1 MKPQTTHNNLREEQ
15 VRQQKQG
22 SISTSEEEEETQN
35 NINNEWQVIRNST
48 RKRNHLTQNNTPE
61 NKIETYNRYGIL
73 TNETNLNST
82 EGNPSPTRNHKPPPI
97 FIHGVIN
104 YGAMI
109 NQIRNIA
116 EDEQYSTKSLS
127 NNVIKINCVT
137 PETYRTFIRYLKENN
152 IYYHTYQLKEERA
165 YRIVIKHLHHS
176 TDIEEIRQ
184 ELLELGHKARNI
196 LNAQHRI
203 TKEPL
208 NLFFI
213 DLEPA
218 ENNKEVYKITALQNK
233 IIQIEPPRAKKNNI
247 VQCMRCQQ
255 YGHTKSY
262 CNRPFSCV
270 KCGGHH
276 NSKECTKSKDTPAT
290 CQLCGGNHPAN
301 YRGCE
306 HYHNI
311 LKESNTHRN
320 IAQRTQPTH
329 TNINDNTI
337 QPSGNLQQSRSYA
350 EVTRSNT
357 HQIEDTAITL
367 TKFIE
372 EFKGLF
378 NQLLQQNSMI
388 LNMLTKLIN
397 KND

>member
-1 MKPQTTHNNLREEQ
+1 
-15 VRQQKQG
+15 
-22 SISTSEEEEETQN
+22 
-35 NINNEWQVIRNST
+35 
-48 RKRNHLTQNNTPE
+48 
-61 NKIETYNRYGIL
+61 
-73 TNETNLNST
+73 
-82 EGNPSPTRNHKPPPI
+82 
-97 FIHGVIN
+97 
-104 YGAMI
+104 MI
-109 NQIRNIA
+109 NQIRHIA

-137 PETYRTFIRYLKENN
+137 PEKYRTLIRHLKGNN
-152 IYYHTYQLKEERA
+152 IYYHTYQLKEERT

-196 LNAQHRI
+196 INAQHRI

-218 ENNKEVYKITALQNK
+218 QNNKEVYEITALQNK
-233 IIQIEPPRAKKNNI
+233 IIQIEPPRAKRNNI
-247 VQCMRCQQ
+247 VQCVRCQH

-270 KCGGHH
+270 KCGGCH

-290 CQLCGGNHPAN
+290 CALCGGNHPAN

-306 HYHNI
+306 HYHSI

-320 IAQRTQPTH
+320 IAQCTRPTH

-337 QPSGNLQQSRSYA
+337 QPIVNPQQSRSYVDPQQPRSYA
-350 EVTRSNT
+350 EVTRST
-357 HQIEDTAITL
+357 TDRRHSHLSD
-367 TKFIE
+367 
-372 EFKGLF
+372 
-378 NQLLQQNSMI
+378 
-388 LNMLTKLIN
+388 
-397 KND
+397 

>member
-22 SISTSEEEEETQN
+22 SISTSGKEEGTQN
-35 NINNEWQVIRNST
+35 NINNEWQEIRNST
-48 RKRNHLTQNNTPE
+48 RKRNCPTQNFTPE
-61 NKIETYNRYGIL
+61 NKIETRNRYGIL
-73 TNETNLNST
+73 ANETNT
-82 EGNPSPTRNHKPPPI
+82 EGNPNPTKNHKPPPI

-109 NQIRNIA
+109 NQIRHIA
-116 EDEQYSTKSLS
+116 KDEQYSTKSLA
-127 NNVIKINCVT
+127 NNEIKINCVT

-165 YRIVIKHLHHS
+165 YRIVVKHLHHS
-176 TDIEEIRQ
+176 TDMEEIRQ

-218 ENNKEVYKITALQNK
+218 ENNKEVYNITALQNK
-233 IIQIEPPRAKKNNI
+233 IIQIEPPRARKNNI

-290 CQLCGGNHPAN
+290 CALCGGDHPAN
-301 YRGCE
+301 YRGSE
-306 HYHNI
+306 HYHNV
-311 LKESNTHRN
+311 LKKSNTHRN

-329 TNINDNTI
+329 TVTNDTTI
-337 QPSGNLQQSRSYA
+337 QPSSNLQQSRSYA
-350 EVTRSNT
+350 EVTRNNS

-367 TKFIE
+367 TKIIE

-378 NQLLQQNSMI
+378 TQLLQQNGMI
-388 LNMLTKLIN
+388 LNMLTKIIN